1 MRPSIS
7 NAAGVGLLV
16 LLIASAR
23 AATPCNCGCC
33 AVRTAEAPAADPVRD
48 GAAECALQTETCSGE
63 CEPEGSALVEYA
75 RFCFEDCRPSSHDEG
90 GQCVLISSLDQPIE
104 ETVRAIDVGPADTSS
119 SRGGQSESDEQAM
132 LKEASLRRAAA
143 QKKAMSKA
151 PKENA
156 QKATALLHQKQAP
169 EVTPTQL
176 QLAKAAMLEAKTH
189 AKAAGAAARRAKES
203 YELALRSAREMAEY
217 AGRLAY
223 DEVQREAG
231 EQAKK
236 ALKIRNDYVK
246 AAQDAGIANAKAAA
260 APYKKMAVTATNT
273 AAMWNLRA
281 NEFAGA
287 AGALKGQAE
296 KMARDAA
303 KYTETEDWS
312 DAETF
317 SRQAHQ
323 LVTQSQEMADRADS
337 AHTQANEIQ
346 KTMNW
351 YSLAGRGAAASALAG
366 SMPYDV
372 PPPPLPNTVFL

>member
-1 MRPSIS
+1 MKSKPPVEK
-7 NAAGVGLLV
+7 AH
-16 LLIASAR
+16 SA
-23 AATPCNCGCC
+23 N
-33 AVRTAEAPAADPVRD
+33 
-48 GAAECALQTETCSGE
+48 
-63 CEPEGSALVEYA
+63 
-75 RFCFEDCRPSSHDEG
+75 
-90 GQCVLISSLDQPIE
+90 
-104 ETVRAIDVGPADTSS
+104 
-119 SRGGQSESDEQAM
+119 
-132 LKEASLRRAAA
+132 
-143 QKKAMSKA
+143 
-151 PKENA
+151 
-156 QKATALLHQKQAP
+156 ALLHQKQAP

-203 YELALRSAREMAEY
+203 YELAMRSSREMAEY

-260 APYKKMAVTATNT
+260 APYKKAAVVATNT

-281 NEFAGA
+281 NEFASA
-287 AGALKGQAE
+287 AGSLKGQAE
-296 KMARDAA
+296 KMAGDAA
-303 KYTETEDWS
+303 KYTDTEDWS
-312 DAETF
+312 DAEGF

-323 LVTQSQEMADRADS
+323 LVAQSQEMAGRADS
-337 AHTQANEIQ
+337 AHVQANDIQ

-351 YSLAGRGAAASALAG
+351 YGLAGRGAAASALAG

>member
-1 MRPSIS
+1 
-7 NAAGVGLLV
+7 
-16 LLIASAR
+16 
-23 AATPCNCGCC
+23 
-33 AVRTAEAPAADPVRD
+33 
-48 GAAECALQTETCSGE
+48 
-63 CEPEGSALVEYA
+63 
-75 RFCFEDCRPSSHDEG
+75 
-90 GQCVLISSLDQPIE
+90 
-104 ETVRAIDVGPADTSS
+104 
-119 SRGGQSESDEQAM
+119 M
-132 LKEASLRRAAA
+132 LKEASMRRAAA
-143 QKKAMSKA
+143 QKKALSKA
-151 PKENA
+151 PVEKA
-156 QKATALLHQKQAP
+156 QSANALLHKKQPVA

-189 AKAAGAAARRAKES
+189 AKAAGAAARRAKQS
-203 YELALRSAREMAEY
+203 YELAIRSSREMAEY

-260 APYKKMAVTATNT
+260 APYKKAAVVATNT

-281 NEFAGA
+281 NEFASS

-296 KMARDAA
+296 KMAGDAA

-312 DAETF
+312 DAEQF

-323 LVTQSQEMADRADS
+323 LVAQSQEMAARADS
-337 AHTQANEIQ
+337 SHTQANDIQ

-351 YSLAGRGAAASALAG
+351 YALAGRGAAASALAG

-372 PPPPLPNTVFL
+372 APPPLPNTVFLQ

>member
-1 MRPSIS
+1 MKSKPPVEK
-7 NAAGVGLLV
+7 AH
-16 LLIASAR
+16 SA
-23 AATPCNCGCC
+23 N
-33 AVRTAEAPAADPVRD
+33 
-48 GAAECALQTETCSGE
+48 
-63 CEPEGSALVEYA
+63 
-75 RFCFEDCRPSSHDEG
+75 
-90 GQCVLISSLDQPIE
+90 
-104 ETVRAIDVGPADTSS
+104 
-119 SRGGQSESDEQAM
+119 
-132 LKEASLRRAAA
+132 
-143 QKKAMSKA
+143 
-151 PKENA
+151 
-156 QKATALLHQKQAP
+156 ALLHQKQAP

-203 YELALRSAREMAEY
+203 YELALRSSREMAEY

-260 APYKKMAVTATNT
+260 APYKKAAVVATNT

-281 NEFAGA
+281 NEFASA

-296 KMARDAA
+296 KMAGDAS

-317 SRQAHQ
+317 SRQA
-323 LVTQSQEMADRADS
+323 EKMAGDAAKYTETED
-337 AHTQANEIQ
+337 
-346 KTMNW
+346 
-351 YSLAGRGAAASALAG
+351 YS
-366 SMPYDV
+366 
-372 PPPPLPNTVFL
+372 